1 MALKPVKIEPPPQPA
16 PPPAQQQALTS
27 PELQEP
33 LRWALLD
40 IDDDAFDQGFADP
53 AAAITEAEQWAI
65 GLNWTITPNLK
76 AFTDYS
82 ITHFD
87 GGAASGADRDDE
99 KVLFTRLQLNY

>member
-1 MALKPVKIEPPPQPA
+1 VWAITGEEEGFKGIKPAGPGGA
-16 PPPAQQQALTS
+16 W
-27 PELQEP
+27 ELA

-82 ITHFD
+82 VTHFD
-87 GGAASGADRDDE
+87 GGAAGGADRDDE

>member
-1 MALKPVKIEPPPQPA
+1 MCA
-16 PPPAQQQALTS
+16 PPSPRRARAAAAFATS
-27 PELQEP
+27 PAAASP
-33 LRWALLD
+33 SADLD
-40 IDDDAFDQGFADP
+40 IDVDAFDQGFADP

-65 GLNWTITPNLK
+65 GLNWSITPNLK